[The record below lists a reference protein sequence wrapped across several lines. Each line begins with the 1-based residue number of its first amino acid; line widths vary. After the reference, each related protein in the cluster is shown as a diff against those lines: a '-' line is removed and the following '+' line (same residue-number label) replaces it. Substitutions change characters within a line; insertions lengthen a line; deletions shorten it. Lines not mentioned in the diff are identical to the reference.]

1 MIVRTITQQI
11 LLLILQTSKT
21 VWLESIITMQQDLM
35 GSVIGY
41 YVILHPISLND
52 RRIFPMPLF
61 VLVMYTASVEISG
74 SDTSTEAPSSP
85 ICTDWPA
92 ADPSL
97 SKVLESIIG
106 QWLLPVLEPA
116 FDPNQ
121 FGCRRQRSTTY
132 ALVAMTMHDSLHLI
146 EAGLLELFLS
156 TWLS

>member
-52 RRIFPMPLF
+52 WRIFPMPLF

-85 ICTDWPA
+85 ICTD
-92 ADPSL
+92 
-97 SKVLESIIG
+97 
-106 QWLLPVLEPA
+106 
-116 FDPNQ
+116 
-121 FGCRRQRSTTY
+121 
-132 ALVAMTMHDSLHLI
+132 
-146 EAGLLELFLS
+146 
-156 TWLS
+156 